1 MGGGNPRENGFFGS
15 QENSPWKKWPAK
27 AEPVLEAT
35 LPWCEALSGVG
46 FKEAWKPKLEE
57 AVIGLECALGIRLV
71 FSGGMKTVLL

>member
-1 MGGGNPRENGFFGS
+1 M
-15 QENSPWKKWPAK
+15 
-27 AEPVLEAT
+27 LEAT
-35 LPWCEALSGVG
+35 LLWCEALSGVG